1 MNLLARTSLE
11 QKSNGQHDP
20 QSRPPSAQAEGWKA
34 CQQIQAAR
42 TTAAPRLS
50 LQPDQQTAFRVGCL
64 PQLVVSIAAVRSLTT
79 AIRTGR
85 LPLHDISAGDV
96 HIHYYL
102 PGIALLTAAGG
113 IGVRGSDKTSVHCLL
128 GATYGTGCALITDEL
143 PLLLNL
149 RDVYWTP
156 EGRWALDVAFGIIAS
171 VGAYF
176 SGIPLWHGLSEE
188 ITGKPAQPGPAP
200 SPDSQTGA
208 GNQEPP

>member
-1 MNLLARTSLE
+1 MALLARTSLE

-50 LQPDQQTAFRVGCL
+50 LQPDQQTTFRVGCL

-96 HIHYYL
+96 HIHHYL

-143 PLLLNL
+143 PPAAEPPRHLLDTRRPLGPRRCFWHHRQRRRVL
-149 RDVYWTP
+149 QRHPALARPERRDH
-156 EGRWALDVAFGIIAS
+156 RKA
-171 VGAYF
+171 GAART
-176 SGIPLWHGLSEE
+176 S
-188 ITGKPAQPGPAP
+188 TQPG
-200 SPDSQTGA
+200 
-208 GNQEPP
+208 